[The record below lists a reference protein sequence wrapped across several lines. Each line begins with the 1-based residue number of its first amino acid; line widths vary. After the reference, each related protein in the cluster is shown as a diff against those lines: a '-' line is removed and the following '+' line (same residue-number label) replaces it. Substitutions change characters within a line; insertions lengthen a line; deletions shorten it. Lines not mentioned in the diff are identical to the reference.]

1 MENIKILVVDDD
13 QDIRDSLRALLESQQ
28 YSVITAADFEE
39 AREKMKTE
47 KPDLFI
53 LDVMLNTHK
62 DGFDISRALKNDP
75 RFKDTPILMLTG
87 VKQQTGIDFK
97 TMAGDPTW
105 CPVDGFLDKPVK
117 PDILLAELEKL
128 LIRRV

>member
-1 MENIKILVVDDD
+1 MKILVVDDD
-13 QDIRDSLRALLESQQ
+13 QDIRDSLRAVLESQQ
-28 YSVITAADFEE
+28 YSVMTAADFEE
-39 AREKMKTE
+39 AKEKMKTE

-53 LDVMLNTHK
+53 LDVMLNTRK

-75 RFKDTPILMLTG
+75 QFKNTPILMLTG

-97 TMAGDPTW
+97 VMAGDPTW

-117 PDILLAELEKL
+117 PDILLAEVERL
-128 LIRRV
+128 LTGRV